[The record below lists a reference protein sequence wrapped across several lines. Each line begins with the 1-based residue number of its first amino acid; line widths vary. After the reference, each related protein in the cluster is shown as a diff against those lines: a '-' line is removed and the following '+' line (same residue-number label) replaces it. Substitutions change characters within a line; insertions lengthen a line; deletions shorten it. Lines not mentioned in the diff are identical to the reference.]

1 MEQNKNTYYAF
12 YSNIAVEHNML
23 LASNSISGR
32 DNVIYNIYTLA
43 DGTNRCIKCTA
54 VYECEKYSNPD
65 DVLKKITNFL
75 MLNSSVLLINGG
87 NLFII
92 RESF

>member
-12 YSNIAVEHNML
+12 YSNIAVQHNML

-65 DVLKKITNFL
+65 DVLKKDYKFPDAKFVGIVDQWRQSVY
-75 MLNSSVLLINGG
+75 NS
-87 NLFII
+87 
-92 RESF
+92 